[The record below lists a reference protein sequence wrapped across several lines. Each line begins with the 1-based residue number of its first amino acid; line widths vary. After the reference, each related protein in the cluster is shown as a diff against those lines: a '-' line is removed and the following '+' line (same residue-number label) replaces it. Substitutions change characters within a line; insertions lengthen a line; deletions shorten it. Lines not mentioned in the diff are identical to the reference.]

1 LAYNGYVNRF
11 LNCPGRQLKVNIL
24 KNTVLL
30 LFCIFICQLAGIIGS
45 YFTVNSIPT
54 WYASL
59 NKPYLNPPNWLFGPV
74 WFTLYTLMGIS
85 LFIVWKN
92 RKRLRGIK
100 STMTI
105 FFLQLLL
112 NTLWSIVFFGMHNI
126 GFALVVI
133 VLLWIFILAMI
144 ITFYRVSTV
153 AGLLQ
158 IPYLLW
164 LSFAVYLN
172 ISIFILN

>member
-1 LAYNGYVNRF
+1 M
-11 LNCPGRQLKVNIL
+11 KIL
-24 KNTVLL
+24 KNIVLL
-30 LFCIFICQLAGIIGS
+30 LFCILICQLAGIIGS
-45 YFTVNSIPT
+45 YFTINSIPT

-59 NKPYLNPPNWLFGPV
+59 NKPSLNPPNWIFGPV
-74 WFTLYTLMGIS
+74 WISLYTLMGIS
-85 LFIVWKN
+85 LFITWKN
-92 RKRLRGIK
+92 RKRFEGIK

-126 GFALVVI
+126 GFALVII
-133 VLLWIFILAMI
+133 VLLWISILAMI
-144 ITFYRVSTV
+144 ITFYRVNST

-158 IPYLLW
+158 IPYLAW
-164 LSFAVYLN
+164 VSFAAYLN

>member
-1 LAYNGYVNRF
+1 V
-11 LNCPGRQLKVNIL
+11 KIL
-24 KNTVLL
+24 KNIVLL
-30 LFCIFICQLAGIIGS
+30 LFCIFLCQLAGVIGS
-45 YFTVNSIPT
+45 YFTINSIPT

-59 NKPYLNPPNWLFGPV
+59 NKPSLNPPNWIFGPV
-74 WFTLYTLMGIS
+74 WISLYTLMGIS
-85 LFIVWKN
+85 LFITWKN
-92 RKRLRGIK
+92 RKRLKGIK

-126 GFALVVI
+126 GMALVVI
-133 VLLWIFILAMI
+133 IFLWIFILAMI
-144 ITFYRVSTV
+144 VTFFRISKS

-164 LSFAVYLN
+164 VSFAIYLN
-172 ISIFILN
+172 YSIFILN

>member
-1 LAYNGYVNRF
+1 MI
-11 LNCPGRQLKVNIL
+11 KIL
-24 KNTVLL
+24 KNIVLL

-45 YFTVNSIPT
+45 YFTLNSIPT

-59 NKPYLNPPNWLFGPV
+59 NKPTLNPPNWIFGPV
-74 WFTLYTLMGIS
+74 WVSLYTLMGIS
-85 LFIVWKN
+85 LFITWKN

-126 GFALVVI
+126 GMALLVI
-133 VLLWIFILAMI
+133 IFLWIFILAMI
-144 ITFYRVSTV
+144 ITFYRVSQP
-153 AGLLQ
+153 AGLMQ
-158 IPYLLW
+158 IPYIIW
-164 LSFAVYLN
+164 VSFAIYLN
-172 ISIFILN
+172 YSIFILN

>member
-1 LAYNGYVNRF
+1 M
-11 LNCPGRQLKVNIL
+11 KIL
-24 KNTVLL
+24 KNIVLL
-30 LFCIFICQLAGIIGS
+30 LFCIFLCQLAGVIGS
-45 YFTVNSIPT
+45 YFTINSIPT

-59 NKPYLNPPNWLFGPV
+59 NKPSLNPPNWIFGPV
-74 WFTLYTLMGIS
+74 WISLYTLMGIS
-85 LFIVWKN
+85 LFITWKN
-92 RKRLRGIK
+92 RKRLKGIK

-126 GFALVVI
+126 GMALVVI
-133 VLLWIFILAMI
+133 IFLWIFILAMI
-144 ITFYRVSTV
+144 VTFFRISKS

-164 LSFAVYLN
+164 VSFAIYLN
-172 ISIFILN
+172 YSIFILN